1 MVIYAIH
8 SKSHFQAISI
18 NSSLL
23 ALGNVVS
30 ALVEKS
36 GRARSHVPYRQ
47 SLLTRLLQPT
57 LGGNTM
63 AALIACVTP
72 GCGSIDETVNTL
84 CFAARATH
92 IRNKVDE
99 EKEPTLDAKQE
110 KKLEAAAKACA
121 IDFGEGG
128 SVFVPCA
135 AHKGGD
141 VHCYGNL
148 KGGEGKPLVVLL
160 HYYGFGF
167 EGAMPFWED
176 AVHLLNERGYR
187 CEGATIRVMRMVIS
201 GVYVG

>member
-1 MVIYAIH
+1 MR
-8 SKSHFQAISI
+8 SHFQTSSI

-30 ALVEKS
+30 ALIENS

-47 SLLTRLLQPT
+47 SLLTRLLQTT
-57 LGGNTM
+57 LRGNTM

-84 CFAARATH
+84 HFAARATH
-92 IRNKVDE
+92 IRNKVGDKD
-99 EKEPTLDAKQE
+99 KELTLDVKQE

-121 IDFGEGG
+121 IDFGEDG
-128 SVFVPCA
+128 SAFVPCA

-148 KGGEGKPLVVLL
+148 KGGEGKLLLVLL
-160 HYYGFGF
+160 HYFGFGF
-167 EGAMPFWED
+167 DGAMPFWED
-176 AVHLLNERGYR
+176 ALGLLVERGYR
-187 CEGATIRVMRMVIS
+187 CC
-201 GVYVG
+201 